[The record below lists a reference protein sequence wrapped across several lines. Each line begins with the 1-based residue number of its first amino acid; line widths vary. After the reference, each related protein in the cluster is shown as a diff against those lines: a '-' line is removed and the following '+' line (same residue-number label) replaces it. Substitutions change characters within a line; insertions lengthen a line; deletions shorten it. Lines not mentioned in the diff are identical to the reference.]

1 MKGKFITFEGIEGC
15 GKTSQVKLLVK
26 YLEEKGCRV
35 LMTREPGGTAISEAV
50 RGILLSTDFSNMH
63 PHTEVLLYLA
73 GRAQHVSEVIKP
85 ALEAGTIIICDRFSD
100 STFVYQCLVRGID
113 IRMVET
119 MNRFAT
125 DNILPHITFVLDIE
139 PEEGLRRA
147 KARNQKNMRGE
158 DRMEREAMDFH
169 QRVREG
175 YLKWAAEYPDR
186 IFVVRSDREKE
197 EVHTEITGIIERVL
211 GIN

>member
-26 YLEEKGCRV
+26 YLEEKGLRV

-50 RGILLSTDFSNMH
+50 REILLSTDFSNMH

-113 IRMVET
+113 IHMIET
-119 MNRFAT
+119 INRFAT
-125 DNILPHITFVLDIE
+125 ENISPHITFVLDVD
-139 PEEGLRRA
+139 PAEGLRRA
-147 KARNQKNMRGE
+147 KARNQKNMREE

-211 GIN
+211 GI

>member
-15 GKTSQVKLLVK
+15 GKTSQVRLLVK

-50 RGILLSTDFSNMH
+50 REILLSPDFSNMH

-113 IRMVET
+113 IHMIET
-119 MNRFAT
+119 INRFAT
-125 DNILPHITFVLDIE
+125 ENISPHITFVLDVD
-139 PEEGLRRA
+139 PAEGLRRA
-147 KARNQKNMRGE
+147 KARNQKNMREE
-158 DRMEREAMDFH
+158 DRMERESMDFH

-197 EVHTEITGIIERVL
+197 EVHEEIVGIVDKVL
-211 GIN
+211 TR

>member
-1 MKGKFITFEGIEGC
+1 
-15 GKTSQVKLLVK
+15 
-26 YLEEKGCRV
+26 
-35 LMTREPGGTAISEAV
+35 
-50 RGILLSTDFSNMH
+50 
-63 PHTEVLLYLA
+63 
-73 GRAQHVSEVIKP
+73 
-85 ALEAGTIIICDRFSD
+85 
-100 STFVYQCLVRGID
+100 
-113 IRMVET
+113 
-119 MNRFAT
+119 
-125 DNILPHITFVLDIE
+125 
-139 PEEGLRRA
+139 
-147 KARNQKNMRGE
+147 MRGE